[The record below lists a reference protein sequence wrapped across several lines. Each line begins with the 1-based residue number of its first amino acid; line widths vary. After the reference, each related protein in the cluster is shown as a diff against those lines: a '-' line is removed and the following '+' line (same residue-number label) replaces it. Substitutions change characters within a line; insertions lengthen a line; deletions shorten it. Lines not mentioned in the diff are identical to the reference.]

1 MNGELQALRARVDEL
16 EARERERSAAMAKA
30 RHEIGNALSIAQAS
44 IEGMLDGVVPITDPR
59 LNRLRQIL
67 AAVSDAMY
75 ELTAEPTEA
84 GETPPG

>member
-1 MNGELQALRARVDEL
+1 MAEPLDEALARVDAL
-16 EARERERSAAMAKA
+16 EAKVNALQERERERSAAMAKA

-59 LNRLRQIL
+59 LNRLRDIL

-75 ELTAEPTEA
+75 DLTADP
-84 GETPPG
+84 